1 MLKFTFLG
9 TADSAQLPV
18 YNCDCA
24 ACQRAQQDPT
34 WRRRPA
40 SALLQTEQGAWLI
53 DSGLPDITERFA
65 PGTLQ
70 GIFKTHYHA
79 DHAQGLLHLR
89 WGVNMRLPVYGPDDV
104 NGFADLYKHPG
115 ILDFSRP
122 FKAFETRQMSGF
134 TVTAL
139 PLVHSKLT
147 YGYVFISDSGRSIAY
162 LTDTVGLSEE
172 VMEYLARLNLDVMII
187 DCTYQ
192 PLEKA
197 NRNHNDITIVL
208 ALQQVIQAKT
218 VILTHISH
226 SFDCW
231 LMQHAQTLPPNFQIA
246 QDNLGFTLA

>member
-24 ACQRAQQDPT
+24 ACQRAHQDPSY
-34 WRRRPA
+34 RRLPS

-53 DSGLPDITERFA
+53 DSGLSDLTQRFA
-65 PGTLQ
+65 PGFLQ
-70 GIFKTHYHA
+70 GIFQTHYHA

-89 WGVNMRLPVYGPDDV
+89 WGVNIRLPVYGPDDV
-104 NGFADLYKHPG
+104 HGFADLYKHPG
-115 ILDFSRP
+115 ILDFSPR
-122 FKAFETRQMSGF
+122 FTAFETKQMPGF
-134 TVTAL
+134 TATAL
-139 PLVHSKLT
+139 PLIHSKLT
-147 YGYVFISDSGRSIAY
+147 YGYVFTSDSGKSIAY

-172 VMEYLARLNLDVMII
+172 VMEHLAELKLEVMII

-192 PLEKA
+192 PLDKA
-197 NRNHNDITIVL
+197 NRNHNDLTIVL
-208 ALQQVIQAKT
+208 ALQQVIQAQH

-231 LMQHAQTLPPNFQIA
+231 LMQHAHTLPANYKIA
-246 QDNLGFTLA
+246 QDNLGFSL

>member
-18 YNCDCA
+18 YNCTCF
-24 ACQRAQQDPT
+24 ACQRAHQEPDY
-34 WRRRPA
+34 RRRPA
-40 SALLQTEQGAWLI
+40 SALIETEQGAWLI
-53 DSGLPDITERFA
+53 DSGLTDLTERFS
-65 PGTLQ
+65 PGFLH
-70 GIFKTHYHA
+70 GIFQTHYHA

-89 WGVNMRLPVYGPDDV
+89 WGVDMRLPVYGPDDV

-115 ILDFSRP
+115 ILDFSQT
-122 FKAFETRQMSGF
+122 FSAYETRAMPGF
-134 TVTAL
+134 QVTAL
-139 PLVHSKLT
+139 PLIHSKLT
-147 YGYVFISDSGRSIAY
+147 YGYLFVGEQGQSIAY

-172 VMEYLARLNLDVMII
+172 VMELLAAQQLDVLII

-192 PLEKA
+192 PLAKT

-218 VILTHISH
+218 VFLTHISH

-231 LMQHAQTLPPNFQIA
+231 LMEHADSLPKNFQVA
-246 QDNLGFTLA
+246 RDNWGFTL

>member
-1 MLKFTFLG
+1 M
-9 TADSAQLPV
+9 
-18 YNCDCA
+18 
-24 ACQRAQQDPT
+24 
-34 WRRRPA
+34 
-40 SALLQTEQGAWLI
+40 
-53 DSGLPDITERFA
+53 
-65 PGTLQ
+65 
-70 GIFKTHYHA
+70 
-79 DHAQGLLHLR
+79 
-89 WGVNMRLPVYGPDDV
+89 
-104 NGFADLYKHPG
+104 
-115 ILDFSRP
+115 
-122 FKAFETRQMSGF
+122 
-134 TVTAL
+134 
-139 PLVHSKLT
+139 
-147 YGYVFISDSGRSIAY
+147 FISDSGRSIAY

-246 QDNLGFTLA
+246 QDNLGFTLE